1 VSAVL
6 IVLGSVLAPVA
17 VIGFWASNEVTNTGR
32 YVENM
37 APLISDPAIQAALA
51 GKISA
56 AITSELDVKAL
67 TSQAASELSQRDLTR
82 LSELVQNFSGEITS
96 AVDGAV
102 DSAVARAM
110 ASPAMATI
118 WTEVNRDAHAAL
130 VKVLSG
136 QGGPAVSTAGGNV
149 TISLGPLIKQAE
161 QELSSHGLSFVASLP
176 APDPTFTVFSSE
188 KLAKAQAGYRLVSTL
203 KWVLPLVSFGLLAL
217 GIAAA
222 RRRRHGLLGAAL
234 GLAASMAVLAL
245 ALAIVRAVY
254 LNSIPA
260 DELPR
265 DAAAALFDGLVRFIR
280 DGLWVIFAIC
290 LVIAAGAF
298 LTGTSGAAATVRRTA
313 SAGIGRLG
321 GHWRGRLQASP
332 AGVWAGEHKT
342 WLGAGAVALTVIIFL
357 LWGSLSVA
365 SVAWAVLVLL
375 VMLGLIELIGGAKP
389 APMAAPRP
397 RVEV

>member
-1 VSAVL
+1 V
-6 IVLGSVLAPVA
+6 GSVLAPIA
-17 VIGFWASNEVTNTGR
+17 VIGFWASNEVTNTSR

-37 APLISDPAIQAALA
+37 APLIKDPAIQAALA
-51 GKISA
+51 SKISA

-67 TSQAASELSQRDLTR
+67 TGQAASQLSQRDLTR
-82 LSELVQNFSGEITS
+82 LSDLLQNFSGEITS

-102 DSAVARAM
+102 DSAVARAV

-118 WTEVNRDAHAAL
+118 WTQVNRDAHAAM

-161 QELSSHGLSFVASLP
+161 QELSNQGLSFVSKLP
-176 APDPTFTVFSSE
+176 AADPTFTVFSSE

-203 KWVLPLVSFGLLAL
+203 KWVLPLLSFGLLAV
-217 GIAAA
+217 GILVA
-222 RRRRHGLLGAAL
+222 RRRRHGLLGSAL
-234 GLAASMAVLAL
+234 GLAAAMAVLAL
-245 ALAIVRAVY
+245 ALAIVRGMY
-254 LNSIPA
+254 LNSVPP

-290 LVIAAGAF
+290 LVIAAGAY
-298 LTGTSGAAATVRRTA
+298 LTGNSGGAVSIRRAA
-313 SAGIGRLG
+313 SSGIGWLG
-321 GHWRGRLQASP
+321 GRWRGRLQASP
-332 AGVWAGEHKT
+332 AGVWAGTHRT
-342 WLGAGAVALTVIIFL
+342 WLGAGAVALAAIVFL

-365 SVAWAVLVLL
+365 SVAWAVLILL
-375 VMLGLIELIGGAKP
+375 VLLGLIELIGGTKP